1 MPYTVYIR
9 LTQPNMIAFLSEP
22 APGMFKMEIHTD
34 SRETNLN
41 SSMYIIITC
50 TAKRGMKL
58 LINSQTSATE

>member
-34 SRETNLN
+34 SRKTNLN
-41 SSMYIIITC
+41 SSMY
-50 TAKRGMKL
+50 K
-58 LINSQTSATE
+58 